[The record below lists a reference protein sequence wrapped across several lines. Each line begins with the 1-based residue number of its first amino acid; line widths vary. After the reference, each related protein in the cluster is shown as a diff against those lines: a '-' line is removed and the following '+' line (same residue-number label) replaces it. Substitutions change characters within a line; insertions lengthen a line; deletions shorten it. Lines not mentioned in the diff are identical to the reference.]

1 MHWVSEGFGAKIE
14 SLHFDL
20 RAAEAHLWQGSG
32 AVMMGKS
39 VGSLCG
45 DRLEGRGL
53 ETGVRPTEV
62 WHQKPRIQYEG
73 AGVDGTCKGSGKEPR
88 SCPRSLLDGWAY

>member
-14 SLHFDL
+14 SLHFYL

-32 AVMMGKS
+32 AVMMGRS
-39 VGSLCG
+39 VGLLCG

-53 ETGVRPTEV
+53 ETGGKTHRGVASETEIPV
-62 WHQKPRIQYEG
+62 QR
-73 AGVDGTCKGSGKEPR
+73 SG
-88 SCPRSLLDGWAY
+88 C